1 MSKKENTEVEN
12 MTKSQAKRAAR
23 KKEVESAKKKAVF
36 GKVVGYIVTLLLVI
50 AIGALVGVMIVKG
63 MNKVTPLDDHSAGL
77 DANGFITGVT
87 ARNDIDLADYRN
99 LTVPLSEV
107 EYTDEDVDAEIENY
121 RNSNKV
127 ISEEEGL
134 KVKDGDVVN
143 IAYVGTVDG
152 KEFEGGSADS
162 YDLGIGTGT
171 FIEGFEEQLIG
182 AENLSTFNVN
192 VTFPEDYGV
201 EDLNGKDAVF
211 SVTINGIYVLPEF
224 TDEYVAEKFGDKA
237 STVEEYRQYLKD
249 SNYKTNLKTYIET
262 YLKDN
267 SSVINYNKK
276 YLKTL
281 KSIKKSD
288 DMQSYEYTALMYK
301 QYLGYDYFTSFEDYT
316 GKPEDEYDLSLVDI
330 AKETYKENL
339 IYQAILENE
348 TTTVDA
354 AYYKDYLAKTDHEN
368 EYYANQVEMYGEP
381 YVLQMAVKEKA
392 LEIACDYAKVQ

>member
-288 DMQSYEYTALMYK
+288 DMQSYEYTSLMYK

-392 LEIACDYAKVQ
+392 LEIASSNAKVQ

>member
-1 MSKKENTEVEN
+1 MSKKENTELEN

-23 KKEVESAKKKAVF
+23 KKEVASAKKKAIA
-36 GKVVGYIVTLLLVI
+36 GKVTGYIVALLLVI
-50 AIGALVGVMIVKG
+50 AIGALIGVMIVKG
-63 MNKVTPLDDHSAGL
+63 MNKVTPIDDHSAGL

-87 ARNDIDLADYRN
+87 AKNDIDLADYRN
-99 LTVPLSEV
+99 FTVPLSEV
-107 EYTDEDVDAEIENY
+107 EYTDEDVDAEIESY

-201 EDLNGKDAVF
+201 EELNGKDAVF
-211 SVTINGIYVLPEF
+211 SVTINGIYVLPDF

-249 SNYKTNLKTYIET
+249 SNYATNLKTYTET

-267 SSVINYNKK
+267 SSVVNFNKK

-281 KSIKKSD
+281 KQIKKGD

-301 QYLGYDYFTSFEDYT
+301 QYLGYDYYTSFEDYT
-316 GKPEDEYDLSLVDI
+316 GKSESEYDVSLIDI

-348 TTTVDA
+348 GVTVDA
-354 AYYKDYLAKTDHEN
+354 AYYKDYLAKTGHED

-392 LEIACDYAKVQ
+392 LEIASGYAKVQ

>member
-23 KKEVESAKKKAVF
+23 KKEVESAKKKAVL

-301 QYLGYDYFTSFEDYT
+301 QYLGYDYYTSFEDYT

-392 LEIACDYAKVQ
+392 LEIVCDYAKVQ

>member
-1 MSKKENTEVEN
+1 
-12 MTKSQAKRAAR
+12 
-23 KKEVESAKKKAVF
+23 
-36 GKVVGYIVTLLLVI
+36 
-50 AIGALVGVMIVKG
+50 
-63 MNKVTPLDDHSAGL
+63 
-77 DANGFITGVT
+77 
-87 ARNDIDLADYRN
+87 
-99 LTVPLSEV
+99 
-107 EYTDEDVDAEIENY
+107 
-121 RNSNKV
+121 
-127 ISEEEGL
+127 
-134 KVKDGDVVN
+134 

-201 EDLNGKDAVF
+201 EELKGKDAVF

-249 SNYKTNLKTYIET
+249 SNYATNLKTYTET
-262 YLKDN
+262 YLTDN

-281 KSIKKSD
+281 KQIKKGD

-301 QYLGYDYFTSFEDYT
+301 QYLGYDYYTSFEDYT
-316 GKPEDEYDLSLVDI
+316 GKSDSEYDVSLIDI

-348 TTTVDA
+348 GVTVDA
-354 AYYKDYLAKTDHEN
+354 AYYKDYLAKTDHE
-368 EYYANQVEMYGEP
+368 EGYYANQVEMYGEP

-392 LEIACDYAKVQ
+392 LEIASANAKVQ